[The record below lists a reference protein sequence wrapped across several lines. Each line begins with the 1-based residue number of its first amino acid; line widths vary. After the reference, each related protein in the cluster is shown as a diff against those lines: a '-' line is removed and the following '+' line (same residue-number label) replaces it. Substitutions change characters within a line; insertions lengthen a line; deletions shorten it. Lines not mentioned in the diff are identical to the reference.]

1 MKIGDVEFENP
12 LALAP
17 MAGISDAPFRQLCA
31 RLGANMTPTEMITA
45 DVMLWGSDKTRYRL
59 RNRDN
64 GLPRIIQIAGY
75 DSEMLSDAAARAEQ
89 LGAAI
94 IDINMGCPAKKV
106 CRRLAGSSL
115 LKDPPLVRRITE
127 RVVASVTV
135 PVTLKIRTGWC
146 PESRNGVQIARIAE
160 ASGIAAVTVHGR
172 TRECRFSGDA
182 EYETIREIKNAV
194 DIPVLAN
201 GDVDSP
207 EKARDVLNYTCADGI
222 MIGRA
227 ARGRPWIFSEIKKLF
242 AKDDQNTSSL
252 HLLSVRDII
261 LNHLDGLYSFY
272 GESTGVRI
280 GRKHLSWY
288 AQNQDGA
295 DVFRDRVVRVETARE
310 QLELTRDFGSFFSRE
325 ASTARVRS
333 GRERGGEDDQQKKNQ
348 DQKEKKSGSSV
359 SRYGGS
365 EQAA

>member
-1 MKIGDVEFENP
+1 MRIGDIEFESP

-31 RLGANMTPTEMITA
+31 DLGANMTPTEMITA
-45 DVMLWGSDKTRYRL
+45 DVMLWGSKKSQYRL
-59 RNRDN
+59 RDRDN

-75 DSEMLSDAAARAEQ
+75 DPEMLADAASKAER

-115 LKDPPLVRRITE
+115 LKDPPLVQRITE
-127 RVVASVTV
+127 KVVASVTV
-135 PVTLKIRTGWC
+135 PVTLKIRTGWN
-146 PESRNGVQIARIAE
+146 PESRNGVEIAKIAE
-160 ASGIAAVTVHGR
+160 ASGISALTVHGR
-172 TRECRFSGDA
+172 TRECRFSGNA
-182 EYETIREIKNAV
+182 EYETIREIKKSV
-194 DIPVLAN
+194 GIPVIAN
-201 GDVDSP
+201 GDINSP
-207 EKARDVLNYTCADGI
+207 EKARNVLNDTNADGI

-227 ARGRPWIFSEIKKLF
+227 ARGRPWIFSEIKNF
-242 AKDDQNTSSL
+242 FSRENENSSSL

-261 LNHLDGLYSFY
+261 LDHLDSLYSFY
-272 GESTGVRI
+272 GESTGVRV

-295 DVFRDRVVRVETARE
+295 DAFRDRVVRVETARE
-310 QLELTRDFGSFFSRE
+310 QLELTREFGNKFSRE

-348 DQKEKKSGSSV
+348 EQKEKKSGSNSC
-359 SRYGGS
+359 YGGS
-365 EQAA
+365 QQAA

>member
-1 MKIGDVEFENP
+1 MKIGDIEFESP

-17 MAGISDAPFRQLCA
+17 MAGISDAPFRQLCSG
-31 RLGANMTPTEMITA
+31 LGANMTPTEMITA
-45 DVMLWGSDKTRYRL
+45 DVMLWGSKKTRHRL
-59 RNRDN
+59 RDRDN
-64 GLPRIIQIAGY
+64 GLPRIMQIAGY
-75 DSEMLSDAAARAEQ
+75 DPEMLADAAIKAER

-127 RVVASVTV
+127 QVVASVTV
-135 PVTLKIRTGWC
+135 PVTLKIRTGWS
-146 PESRNGVQIARIAE
+146 PESRNGVEIAQIAE
-160 ASGIAAVTVHGR
+160 TSGIAALTVHGR

-182 EYETIREIKNAV
+182 EYETIREIKNSV

-201 GDVDSP
+201 GDIDSP
-207 EKARDVLNYTCADGI
+207 QKARDVLSYTRADGV

-227 ARGRPWIFSEIKKLF
+227 ARGRPWIFSEIKNF
-242 AKDDQNTSSL
+242 FSKDNRTSSSL
-252 HLLSVRDII
+252 HLLAVRDII
-261 LNHLDGLYSFY
+261 LLHLDSLYSFY
-272 GESTGVRI
+272 GESTGVRV

-295 DVFRDRVVRVETARE
+295 DAFRDRVVRVETARE
-310 QLELTRDFGSFFSRE
+310 QLELTRAFTSLFSRE
-325 ASTARVRS
+325 ASSARVRS

-348 DQKEKKSGSSV
+348 EQKEKKSGSSV
-359 SRYGGS
+359 SCYGS
-365 EQAA
+365 SKQAA